1 MFDVRQTDTFRDWL
15 TSLRDRK
22 AQIRID
28 ARIVHLR
35 NGHFGDARPVGEG
48 LSELRIHHGPGYR
61 LYLVRIGAT
70 VVVLLCGGDKSTQD
84 RDIAKAKEMARILKE
99 EPQ

>member
-61 LYLVRIGAT
+61 LVRIGAI

-84 RDIAKAKEMARILKE
+84 RDIAKAKEMAHSLKE